1 MNFEQLIDQLKLI
14 SIEYGPKIII
24 AIIIWVIGI
33 WVIKILNYG
42 FGRMMDKR
50 NFDPTLK
57 PFIKGFVSAVLKV
70 LLIVSLLGT
79 IGIEMTSFVA
89 IIGAAGLAIG
99 LALSGTLQNFAGS
112 VIILL
117 FKPYKVGDQIEAQS
131 YRGTV
136 KEIQIFN
143 TVLTTPDNKTVIMPN
158 GKLSNLPM
166 INFST
171 EPLRR
176 VDWIFGIAYGNNL
189 AKAKEVIIRLAG
201 EDERILSE
209 PPLFIALSEL
219 GANSVNVTV
228 RAWVKSPDYWNVFFQ
243 LNEQVYNTFEN
254 EGLNI
259 PFPQMDVHLHKT
271 I

>member
-1 MNFEQLIDQLKLI
+1 MNFEQILEKIRLI
-14 SIEYGPKIII
+14 SLDYGPKIIV
-24 AIIIWVIGI
+24 AIIIWIIGI

-50 NFDPTLK
+50 NIDPSLK
-57 PFIKGFVSAVLKV
+57 PFIKGILSVILKI
-70 LLIVSLLGT
+70 LLAVSLLGT

-117 FKPYKVGDQIEAQS
+117 FKPYKVGDSIEAQS
-131 YRGTV
+131 FRGTV
-136 KEIQIFN
+136 KEIHIFN
-143 TVLTTPDNKTVIMPN
+143 TILTTPDNKTVIIPN
-158 GKLSNLPM
+158 GKLSNSPM

-176 VDWIFGIAYGNNL
+176 VDWIFGIKYGNDL
-189 AKAKEVIIRLAG
+189 LKAKEVITRLAG
-201 EDERILSE
+201 EDSRILMD

-219 GANSVNVTV
+219 GDSSVNITV
-228 RAWVKSPDYWNVFFQ
+228 RAWVQSPDFWSVFFG
-243 LNEQVYNTFEN
+243 LNEKVYQIFES

-259 PFPQMDVHLHKT
+259 PFPQMDLHIHKDL
-271 I
+271 